1 MHNTLQES
9 PEFHKHRLFGLPV
22 ASLSLSE
29 TVQWVMR
36 QIEGNIP
43 VMHADI
49 NTFKV
54 VQMKDDAELYKS
66 VAAADIIS
74 ADGMGIVW
82 AARILGRKLPGR
94 VTGIDLM
101 LSLVEMAAQSGKSI
115 YLIGAKHEVVT
126 AVAEV
131 FSKKYGVGI
140 IKGFRDGYFKMED
153 SASIAEE
160 IVHSG
165 ADMVFVGMN
174 SPRKEIF
181 LYHNRHI
188 LKYIPFCMGVGGS
201 FDVISGNI
209 PRAPIWIQKI
219 GMEWF
224 FRLLQEPGRLLR
236 RYTIDNLRFLGI
248 LVKEWTHP
256 KA

>member
-1 MHNTLQES
+1 MVLHS
-9 PEFHKHRLFGLPV
+9 AFPKIKIFGLWV
-22 ASLSLSE
+22 AAMDLPQTTTWIQNE
-29 TVQWVMR
+29 
-36 QIEGNIP
+36 IEAGRP

-54 VQMKDDAELYKS
+54 VQMEGDAELYTS

-82 AARILGRKLPGR
+82 AARLLGKKLPDR

-101 LSLVEMAAQSGKSI
+101 LYLVEMAAKSGKSI
-115 YLIGAKHEVVT
+115 YLIGAKPEVVA
-126 AVAEV
+126 AVVEV
-131 FSKKYGVGI
+131 FARKHGQGFV
-140 IKGFRDGYFKMED
+140 KGFRDGYFKMED
-153 SASIAEE
+153 SAGIASE
-160 IVHSG
+160 IVQSG
-165 ADMVFVGMN
+165 ADLVFVGMN

-188 LKYIPFCMGVGGS
+188 MKDIPFCMGVGGS

-224 FRLLQEPGRLLR
+224 FRLLQEPGRLLK

-248 LVKEWTHP
+248 LVKEWMRP

>member
-1 MHNTLQES
+1 MNSTSHRS
-9 PEFHKHRLFGLPV
+9 PKFPEVRLFSLPV

-29 TVQWVMR
+29 TVQWVMHQMDDNR
-36 QIEGNIP
+36 P

-54 VQMKDDAELYKS
+54 VQMKDDAALFNS

-82 AARILGRKLPGR
+82 AARLLGKKLPGR

-101 LSLVEMAAQSGKSI
+101 LSLVEMAFKSGKSI
-115 YLIGAKHEVVT
+115 YLIGAKPEVVA
-126 AVAEV
+126 AVVEV
-131 FSKKYGVGI
+131 FTNKYGSGFV
-140 IKGFRDGYFKMED
+140 KGFRDGYFKMED
-153 SASIAEE
+153 SGLIATE
-160 IVHSG
+160 IVQSG
-165 ADMVFVGMN
+165 ADLVFVGMN

-188 LKYIPFCMGVGGS
+188 MKDIPFCMGVGGS

-224 FRLLQEPGRLLR
+224 FRLLQEPGRLLK

-248 LVKEWTHP
+248 LVKEWMRP

>member
-1 MHNTLQES
+1 MVLHS
-9 PEFHKHRLFGLPV
+9 AFPKIKIFGLWV
-22 ASLSLSE
+22 AAMDLPQTTTWIQNE
-29 TVQWVMR
+29 
-36 QIEGNIP
+36 IEAGRP

-54 VQMKDDAELYKS
+54 VQMEDDAELFAS

-82 AARILGRKLPGR
+82 AARLLGKKLPDR

-101 LSLVEMAAQSGKSI
+101 LSLVEMAAKSGKSI
-115 YLIGAKHEVVT
+115 YLIGAKPEVVA
-126 AVAEV
+126 AVVEV
-131 FSKKYGVGI
+131 FARKHGQGFV
-140 IKGFRDGYFKMED
+140 KGFRDGYFKMDD
-153 SASIAEE
+153 SAGIASE
-160 IVHSG
+160 IVQSG
-165 ADMVFVGMN
+165 ADLVFVGMN

-188 LKYIPFCMGVGGS
+188 MKDIHFCMGVGGS

-224 FRLLQEPGRLLR
+224 FRLLQEPGRLLK

-248 LVKEWTHP
+248 LVKEWMRP